1 MIPLEPVNPA
11 GRRRTIMGIIIRLA
25 DRLWKDNLRSQP
37 EDWEEVKGLLKSGKT
52 ENTWNME

>member
-1 MIPLEPVNPA
+1 
-11 GRRRTIMGIIIRLA
+11 MGIIIRLA